1 MRRRIDLYIAGTLA
15 DLSDQSFV
23 LFNYAFADIQDPTVV
38 KNEWSQ
44 QVTLPGT
51 PTNNRIF
58 DHYYR
63 PDRIT
68 GPGFNALKKTSFA
81 IYADTGEI
89 LQRGYC
95 RLDEVSRAGSIVT
108 GYKVTLFGGLGSFFY
123 GLTYRDDGEKMTLA
137 DLDYLG
143 TANPAT
149 ELDFNILATNV
160 TAAWARLQNSPIETT
175 NIWDVINFA
184 PCYEGIP
191 EGDFDADKVFG
202 TGFGIGLTAPAG
214 YTFKNYA
221 TIVKLPEKVDMWA
234 VKDLR
239 SYLQRPVVSMRGI
252 LAGIARKASENGY
265 TFDYSDIPATEYETL
280 WKTLPDIPSLGSFRK
295 QTGTLVATLSA
306 TSGVTDVEVAT
317 WNLSG
322 LGSYVGVIIDASL
335 AFRLTWHDSNY
346 PSAKFNYGN
355 TRATFIFVQ
364 LVAYAG
370 NTKLKGSEV
379 LCIGPDIVTPN
390 PSELAS
396 WFSYTPE
403 ANPPAYTYFGTQ
415 PVRPE
420 TGTYQVPG
428 DMIFNLSDTGV
439 TKYKLFVTTYA
450 CQGTFNGTHWFV
462 SQWSG
467 GYSSVP
473 VLYRDGSGTQLT
485 PNAGTEITNGWNTS
499 NVLNY
504 STPQAPRSGAALGK
518 DTLLQSRHTPADYLL
533 GWAKLCGYVFRYD
546 TAAKTVYLE
555 RRNTFYGT
563 GLDPIDL
570 SDRVDRSRGVTIAP
584 LNLQAKWYDFGTEVA
599 QGAFAQEYADNYGRP
614 YGWQR
619 VNTGYDFDSAVVR
632 LFEGSPYRA
641 AVCKTAHGPYWCN
654 PGSFVSQP
662 LPAFRWSG
670 CKYVA
675 WDSNDGREV
684 EFEIPTLPSSTS
696 VGWYNPT
703 YHYYDLPDVTRLELC
718 TQDKKRVDGEDIL
731 CEFQG
736 VKTMNRFHVSDDT
749 AAMLKANKGS
759 GTDNGRPCWLF
770 AVALSSPKIPT
781 FSRYAITSGE
791 VTRSLDFGT
800 PQEVDIPEI
809 SFADG
814 SDLYDRAWA
823 AYMADR
829 LSLDTKVLRC
839 AVDLR
844 GLQVGQE
851 LLRRFF
857 WYEDALWVLGKI
869 DNYSLTTWDLAQC
882 EFIQVRDT
890 DNYTIGQL

>member
-23 LFNYAFADIQDPTVV
+23 LFNYAFADLQDPTVV

-68 GPGFNALKKTSFA
+68 GPGFNALKKTSFV

-123 GLTYRDDGEKMTLA
+123 GLSYRDDGEKMTLA

-149 ELDFNILATNV
+149 ELDFNILAANI

-202 TGFGIGLTAPAG
+202 TGFGINLTAPSG

-280 WKTLPDIPSLGSFRK
+280 WKTLPDIPSLGTFRK
-295 QTGTLVATLSA
+295 ITGSLTVSLSPSPGTDTLVGDWVLA
-306 TSGVTDVEVAT
+306 
-317 WNLSG
+317 G
-322 LGSYVGVIIDASL
+322 LGSYTGIIIDASL
-335 AFRLTWHDSNY
+335 PFRLAWTIPGG
-346 PSAKFNYGN
+346 PSPAYFHKVDGAYYD
-355 TRATFIFVQ
+355 ASIMFVQ
-364 LVAYAG
+364 LVGYAG
-370 NTKLKGSEV
+370 GTPVKGSDV
-379 LCIGPDIVTPN
+379 LVVGPTVLSGIDPQALATECGFTPYGTPSGYSYWPTQPQYGSPYTTAADIV
-390 PSELAS
+390 
-396 WFSYTPE
+396 
-403 ANPPAYTYFGTQ
+403 
-415 PVRPE
+415 
-420 TGTYQVPG
+420 
-428 DMIFNLSDTGV
+428 FNMQATGV
-439 TKYKLFVTTYA
+439 THYYVRSTAYKIRAWRSGTEWLFYVT
-450 CQGTFNGTHWFV
+450 
-462 SQWSG
+462 SG
-467 GYSSVP
+467 P
-473 VLYRDGSGTQLT
+473 DGSL
-485 PNAGTEITNGWNTS
+485 PSVWNAVGTEFTATS
-499 NVLNY
+499 GTTTVGTGTPVVSY

-570 SDRVDRSRGVTIAP
+570 SKRVDRSRGVTIAP

-619 VNTGYDFDSAVVR
+619 VNTGYDFDSAVVN

-654 PGSFVSQP
+654 PGSFISQP

-684 EFEIPTLPSSTS
+684 EFEIPTLPSSTTVS
-696 VGWYNPT
+696 WYNT
-703 YHYYDLPDVTRLELC
+703 DYHYYDLPDVTRLELC

-736 VKTMNRFHVSDDT
+736 VKAMNRFHVSDDT
-749 AAMLKANKGS
+749 AAMLEANKGS

-770 AVALSSPKIPT
+770 VAALSSPSVPV

-800 PQEVDIPEI
+800 PQEVDIPEV
-809 SFADG
+809 SFKDG